1 MRDKRQDSNLRG
13 QTVSDVVNNLDP
25 HKVRLGV
32 TPTLWWND
40 DFPSIDIGIPFG
52 QCVSEMAL
60 AGFQGCSI
68 GHKYPTDTAVLK
80 SALDLRGLRVSEPWV
95 STYFTINN
103 MEQQTID
110 NFENQLAFIQ
120 AMGGTDVVVAEFGR
134 SSHLLPIALFAN
146 RPVLDDHKWDLLSKG
161 LNRLGEIAASS
172 GMRLCY
178 HHHMGTGVMTRADV
192 DRLMASTDPELV
204 HLLLDT
210 AHLAFAGDD
219 PLSAARAYA
228 ERIKHV
234 HLKDIRPAV
243 VSRVREENLSFQ
255 DAIEAGVFTVPGD
268 GAIDFVPIL
277 EALARADY
285 EGWLVV
291 EAEQDPAKANP
302 LEYALKARAY
312 LREVLGW

>member
-1 MRDKRQDSNLRG
+1 MRHERQDSNLRG
-13 QTVSDVVNNLDP
+13 QTVSDVINNLDP

-60 AGFQGCSI
+60 AGFQGCSV
-68 GHKYPTDTAVLK
+68 GHKYPTDPAVLK

-146 RPVLDDHKWDLLSKG
+146 RPVLDDQKWDLLSKG

-219 PLSAARAYA
+219 PLSAARDYA
-228 ERIKHV
+228 ERVRHV

-312 LREVLGW
+312 LRKVLGW

>member
-1 MRDKRQDSNLRG
+1 
-13 QTVSDVVNNLDP
+13 VSDVIKNLNP
-25 HKVRLGV
+25 QKVRLGV

-60 AGFQGCSI
+60 AGFQGCSV
-68 GHKYPTDTAVLK
+68 GHKYPANPTVLK
-80 SALDLRGLRVSEPWV
+80 NALDLRGLRVSEPWV
-95 STYFTINN
+95 STYFTISN
-103 MEQQTID
+103 MEQQTIEA
-110 NFENQLAFIQ
+110 FENQLAFIQ
-120 AMGGTDVVVAEFGR
+120 AMGGTDLVVAEFGR

-146 RPVLDDHKWDLLSKG
+146 RPVLDDQEWDLLSNG
-161 LNRLGEIAASS
+161 LNRLGKIAASS

-178 HHHMGTGVMTRADV
+178 HHHMGTGVMTRADI

-219 PLSAARAYA
+219 PLSAAQAYA
-228 ERIKHV
+228 DRIKHV

-243 VSRVREENLSFQ
+243 ASKVREENLSFQ
-255 DAIEAGVFTVPGD
+255 DAIEASVFTVPGD
-268 GAIDFVPIL
+268 GVIDFVPIL
-277 EALARADY
+277 EALARAGY

>member
-1 MRDKRQDSNLRG
+1 M
-13 QTVSDVVNNLDP
+13 NNLISKLSP
-25 HKVRLGV
+25 QRVRLGV

-68 GHKYPTDTAVLK
+68 GHKYPADPAVLRP
-80 SALDLRGLRVSEPWV
+80 ALELRGLQVSEPWV
-95 STYFTINN
+95 STYFTISG
-103 MEQQTID
+103 MEQQTVD
-110 NFENQLAFIQ
+110 AFENQLAFIK
-120 AMGGTDVVVAEFGR
+120 AMGGTDLVVAEFGR
-134 SSHLLPIALFAN
+134 TSHILPVALFAN
-146 RPVLDDHKWDLLSKG
+146 RPVFGDREWDLLATG
-161 LNRLGEIAASS
+161 LNQLGKIAASA

-178 HHHMGTGVMTRADV
+178 HHHMGTGVMTRADI
-192 DRLMASTDPELV
+192 DRLMASTDPAVV

-210 AHLAFAGDD
+210 GHLAAAGDD
-219 PLSAARAYA
+219 PLAAARAHA
-228 ERIKHV
+228 GRIGHV
-234 HLKDIRPAV
+234 HLKDVRPEV

-255 DAIEAGVFTVPGD
+255 QGVEAGVFTVPGD
-268 GAIDFVPIL
+268 GSIDFVPIL
-277 EALARADY
+277 ETLAAADY

-302 LEYALKARAY
+302 LEYAIKARTY